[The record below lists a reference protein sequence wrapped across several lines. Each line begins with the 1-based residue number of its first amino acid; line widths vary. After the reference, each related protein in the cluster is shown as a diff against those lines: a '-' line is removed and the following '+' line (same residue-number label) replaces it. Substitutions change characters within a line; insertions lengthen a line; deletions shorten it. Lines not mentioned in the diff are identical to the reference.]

1 MPKVVREDIAPLT
14 ARLDIQL
21 ERADYEPK
29 WKSELKKY
37 QQKAHMKGFRKGKTP
52 MSVIRKMYGKS
63 VLAEVVNELL
73 EKELSGYIQEEEL
86 DLLGQP
92 LPAEEQEPVDFDLQ
106 NLDNY
111 SFKFE
116 IGLAPDFD
124 VQGVDEEST
133 FEKYAPEISDETVEE
148 ELANARKRLGDRVQ
162 SESEIQDGDLLKL
175 QAVELE
181 NDTPKEGG
189 VTNEFSVLTD
199 SLTDDMKKAFLAKKV
214 GERLVANIFELEKDA
229 EEAYV
234 RKYFLGLEE
243 DTDRP
248 VEPTFELTILE
259 ASRIEAAEL
268 GEDFYQEYFGED
280 TDVTTEEEAREAI
293 RKNIAGYYDK
303 QAEALLFRDMQ
314 EALMEQNQP
323 ELPREFL
330 KRWILA
336 SNEEAT
342 AEDVEKEFDTFAE
355 NLRWTLIRNQLVK
368 NFELKVEQEEIIEGF
383 KARVRSYLAN
393 NPMMD
398 DSFVDQMAMR
408 LMQDQKQVEQLYE
421 ELITDKLFDALAEKV
436 TIKDKPIELD
446 AFLEIAKE
454 AQEKAQ
460 GNAPTTAE
468 EEE

>member
-1 MPKVVREDIAPLT
+1 MSKVVREDIAPLT
-14 ARLDIQL
+14 ARLDVQV

-29 WKSELKKY
+29 LKSELKKY
-37 QQKAHMKGFRKGKTP
+37 REKAHMKGFRKGKTP

-73 EKELSGYIQEEEL
+73 EKELSGYIQSEEL

-92 LPAEEQEPVDFDLQ
+92 LPAEEQDPVDFDLH
-106 NLDNY
+106 NLEDY
-111 SFKFE
+111 SFKFD
-116 IGLAPDFD
+116 IGLAPDFEIE
-124 VQGVDEEST
+124 GVSEEAT

-148 ELANARKRLGDRVQ
+148 ELANARKRLGNRIQ
-162 SESEIQDGDLLKL
+162 SEDEIQDGDLLKL
-175 QAVELE
+175 NAVELD
-181 NDTPKEGG
+181 NDTPKEDG

-199 SLTDDMKKAFLAKKV
+199 SLTDEMKKAFLAKKV
-214 GERLVANIFELEKDA
+214 GERLIANVFELEKDA
-229 EEAYV
+229 DEAYV

-243 DTDRP
+243 DDDRA
-248 VEPTFELTILE
+248 VESSFEFTIVE

-268 GEDFYQEYFGED
+268 NEDFYKEYFGED
-280 TDVTTEEEAREAI
+280 TEITTEEEAREAI
-293 RKNIAGYYDK
+293 RKNIGGYYEK

-314 EALMEQNQP
+314 ETLMEKNKP
-323 ELPREFL
+323 ELPRDFL

-342 AEDVEKEFDTFAE
+342 AEDVDKEFDTFAE

-368 NFELKVEQEEIIEGF
+368 NFDLKVEQEEIIEGF

-421 ELITDKLFDALAEKV
+421 ELITDKLFDALMEKV
-436 TIKDKPIELD
+436 STKDKSIELD
-446 AFLEIAKE
+446 KFVEIAKE

-460 GNAPTTAE
+460 GGASAAAE
-468 EEE
+468 EE

>member
-1 MPKVVREDIAPLT
+1 MSKVVREDIAPLT
-14 ARLDIQL
+14 ARLDVQV
-21 ERADYEPK
+21 ERNDYEPK
-29 WKSELKKY
+29 LKSELKKY
-37 QQKAHMKGFRKGKTP
+37 QEKAHMKGFRKGKTP

-63 VLAEVVNELL
+63 VLAEVVNDLL
-73 EKELSGYIQEEEL
+73 QEELSGYIQNEEL

-92 LPAEEQEPVDFDLQ
+92 LPAEDQEPVDFDLH
-106 NLDNY
+106 NLQDY

-116 IGLAPDFD
+116 VGLAPDFA
-124 VQGVDEEST
+124 VQGVEETAT
-133 FEKYAPEISDETVEE
+133 FEKYAPKISDETVDE
-148 ELANARKRLGDRVQ
+148 ELANARKRLGDRIQ
-162 SESEIQDGDLLKL
+162 SEGEIQDGDLLKL
-175 QAVELE
+175 NAIELE
-181 NDTPKEGG
+181 NNNPKEGG
-189 VTNEFSVLTD
+189 VTNEFSILVE
-199 SLTDDMKKAFLAKKV
+199 SLTDDVKQDFLAKKV
-214 GERLVANIFELEKDA
+214 GDTLVANIFALEKNAD
-229 EEAYV
+229 EAYA

-243 DTDRP
+243 DDKRE
-248 VEPTFELTILE
+248 VGSTFEFTILE
-259 ASRIEAAEL
+259 ASRIGAAEL
-268 GEDFYQEYFGED
+268 NEAFYQEYFGED
-280 TDVTTEEEAREAI
+280 TEITTEEEAREAI
-293 RKNIAGYYDK
+293 RKNIAGYYEK

-314 EALMEQNQP
+314 ETLMEENKP

-408 LMQDQKQVEQLYE
+408 LMQDQKQVEQIYE
-421 ELITDKLFDALAEKV
+421 ELITDKLFDALMERV
-436 TIKDKPIELD
+436 TTKDKPVELD
-446 AFLEIAKE
+446 EFLKIAQE

-460 GNAPTTAE
+460 GSAPAVTE

>member
-1 MPKVVREDIAPLT
+1 MSKVVREDIAPLT
-14 ARLDIQL
+14 ARLDVQL

-29 WKSELKKY
+29 LKSELKKY

-63 VLAEVVNELL
+63 VLAEVVNDLL
-73 EKELSGYIQEEEL
+73 QKELSGYIQNEEL

-92 LPAEEQEPVDFDLQ
+92 LPAEEQEPVDFDLH
-106 NLDNY
+106 NLDDY

-116 IGLAPDFD
+116 IGLAPDFEI
-124 VQGVDEEST
+124 QGISEEAT
-133 FEKYAPEISDETVEE
+133 FEKHAPEISDETVEE

-181 NDTPKEGG
+181 NDTPKEDG

-199 SLTDDMKKAFLAKKV
+199 SLTDEMKKAFLARKV

-229 EEAYV
+229 DETYV

-243 DTDRP
+243 DDERT
-248 VEPTFELTILE
+248 VEPTFEFTILE
-259 ASRIEAAEL
+259 SSRIEAAEL
-268 GEDFYQEYFGED
+268 NEAFYQGYFGED
-280 TDVTTEEEAREAI
+280 TEITTEEEAREAI
-293 RKNIAGYYDK
+293 RKNIAGYYEK

-314 EALMEQNQP
+314 ETLMEQNKP

-342 AEDVEKEFDTFAE
+342 TEDVEKEFDNFAE

-368 NFELKVEQEEIIEGF
+368 NFELKVEQDEIIEGF

-421 ELITDKLFDALAEKV
+421 ELITDKLFDALVEKV
-436 TIKDKPIELD
+436 TITDKPIELEE
-446 AFLEIAKE
+446 FLEIAKE

-460 GNAPTTAE
+460 GGASATAE